1 MSGEAA
7 RAIDPEFPH
16 LDPAVA
22 EGFRSAPT
30 HVIAEVL
37 GGTLSLMP
45 RPRLSH
51 ARAAGELHGEL
62 RGPFDRGR
70 GGPGG
75 WLIIEEPE
83 LHLGPRPDIAV
94 PDVAGWR
101 RERLPEGFVRE
112 AVASLAPDWV
122 CEVLSPSTEVLDRG
136 TKMAIYRREEV
147 RHVWLVSP
155 SLQTLEVYRRHDLG
169 WLLLG
174 TFQGKAEVRAE
185 PFDAVAI
192 ELAAL
197 WEG

>member
-1 MSGEAA
+1 MSGDAA
-7 RAIDPEFPH
+7 RVIDPEFPH
-16 LDPAVA
+16 LDPEVV
-22 EGFRSAPT
+22 EGFRTAPA
-30 HVIAEVL
+30 HLIAEVL
-37 GGTLSLMP
+37 GGALSLMP

-75 WLIIEEPE
+75 WLILEEPE
-83 LHLGPRPDIAV
+83 LHLGPKPDIVV

-112 AVASLAPDWV
+112 AFASIAPDWV
-122 CEVLSPSTEVLDRG
+122 CEVLSPSTEALDRG
-136 TKMAIYRREEV
+136 TKMAIYHREEV

-155 SLQTLEVYRRHDLG
+155 AMQTLEVYRRHDLG

-174 TFQGKAEVRAE
+174 TFQGKTELRAE